1 MPDGVRLPGVG
12 VVAQELRTAA
22 PHAGELLG
30 RQAKFHFSAKH
41 IRSGT
46 HLT

>member
-22 PHAGELLG
+22 PPMLASFWVSGKLFTSL
-30 RQAKFHFSAKH
+30 RSS
-41 IRSGT
+41 IRAA
-46 HLT
+46 LI